1 MSRVCVDLR
10 RRYDKLHLMH
20 KINLI
25 MQTDEAVRR
34 LAVEHPGWMPVLDA
48 ALVVAER
55 SEAEFAGAWVLA
67 EVQAHGGPGW
77 FPNLRILVS
86 YGLLEKSGASTRG
99 GRRAYYRMPDREG
112 VAQALAAWRR
122 EQIVPARRTLGFI
135 GAGASSEP
143 PTDMARQAGE
153 IGYEPRS
160 WR

>member
-1 MSRVCVDLR
+1 MR
-10 RRYDKLHLMH
+10 
-20 KINLI
+20 KINMI
-25 MQTDEAVRR
+25 MHTDEAIRR
-34 LAVEHPGWMPVLDA
+34 LAVENPDWMLVLDA
-48 ALVVAER
+48 ALAVAER
-55 SEAEFAGAWVLA
+55 SQAHGGEFAGAWVLA
-67 EVQAHGGPGW
+67 EVQARGGPGW

-122 EQIVPARRTLGFI
+122 ERIAPARRTFGFI

-143 PTDMARQAGE
+143 PADMARQAGE